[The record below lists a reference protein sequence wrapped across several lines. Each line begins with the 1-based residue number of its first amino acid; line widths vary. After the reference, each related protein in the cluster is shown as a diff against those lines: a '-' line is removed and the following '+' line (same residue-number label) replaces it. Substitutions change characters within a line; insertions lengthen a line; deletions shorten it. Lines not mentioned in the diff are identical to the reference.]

1 VKHESGF
8 SLLEFLIG
16 VAIVGLCS
24 AIALPAF
31 ATYRRHAS
39 VQAAAAETM
48 TTLRNVRAQAI
59 SGARNI
65 GIKFTQTG
73 SAWSYALYEDGDG
86 DGVRNDDITSG
97 IDRRLTPVRPL
108 MPQLHVAR
116 VGLLPFAMRDP
127 DGDAL
132 SPNDSPVAFGRS
144 TICTFG
150 PLGTATAGTVYLV
163 DDTGELYCV
172 RVAGPTG
179 RLRFLRYDSGARRWE
194 DR

>member
-1 VKHESGF
+1 VKHASGF
-8 SLLEFLIG
+8 SLLETLAA
-16 VAIVGLCS
+16 VAIAGIFC

-65 GIKFTQTG
+65 GIKFTQNG
-73 SAWSYALYEDGDG
+73 SAWSFALYEDRDG

-97 IDRRLTPVRPL
+97 IDRRLTPTQPL

-150 PLGTATAGTVYLV
+150 PLGTATPGSIYLA

-179 RLRFLRYDSGARRWE
+179 RITFLRYDSGTRRWE
-194 DR
+194 QR